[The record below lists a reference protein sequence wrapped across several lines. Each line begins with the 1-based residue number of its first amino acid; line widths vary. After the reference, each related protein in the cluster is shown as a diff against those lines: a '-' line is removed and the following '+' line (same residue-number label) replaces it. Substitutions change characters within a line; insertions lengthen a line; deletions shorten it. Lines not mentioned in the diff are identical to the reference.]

1 MVLVRMRL
9 GLFEFDLAHRFGV
22 HVSSVNRI
30 CVSWINFLYL
40 KFGYLI
46 IWPDRETIEKAM
58 PWSFK
63 DKYPKTRVIIDGTE
77 IKCQTPS
84 SSVLHSETYSS
95 YKSHTTLH
103 PVTT

>member
-1 MVLVRMRL
+1 MKNAEELL
-9 GLFEFDLAHRFGV
+9 ESQFGKTRFKD
-22 HVSSVNRI
+22 SDSD
-30 CVSWINFLYL
+30 INFYTEFPNYKTLYL

-77 IKCQTPS
+77 IKCQIPS
-84 SSVLHSETYSS
+84 SSVLHSETYFS
-95 YKSHTTLH
+95 YKSHTAFH
-103 PVTT
+103 PVAT